1 LRRVLAIV
9 LLALVGLLLAQF
21 HPGSIA
27 SRTAAAASAKSAGPL
42 SVTPVHAIEDARHAS
57 DHFAFAPSTGSIL
70 PRTVQPTVV
79 QTNSVLR
86 REVFGFATY
95 WNLSLYAEWNLNLVS
110 TVAYFGL
117 DVNQD
122 GTFATQGGG
131 WNGWN
136 SADLTALINK
146 AHLAGD
152 RVVLVIKDFNDSS
165 INTIVTT
172 AAMQN
177 LISQTIAAIASK
189 NLDGVNVD
197 FEGSGSSLFPDIPL
211 GITNLMTAMSS
222 QVHARWPQ
230 AEVSIDTYAGAA
242 SWDGGIFR
250 IGDLAP
256 VVDAMFVMAYDSV
269 FSNMPGQAGPNSP
282 MTHWTFNDTID
293 VAQYLTKAPASKII
307 LGVPY
312 YGYKWSTVD
321 GSPYSTV
328 VNGGTA
334 ETYSDVI
341 GDLTC
346 GHVAMKQAWDSWGES
361 PWASWW
367 SPKTGDPCGANL
379 GYPRELYYD
388 DPASLG
394 IKYDLVNNNNLR
406 GTGMWAL
413 GYDSG
418 YPDLWNELFM
428 KFTPVT
434 PWSPLGG
441 VITAGPGASSWG
453 ANRTDVFVRGA
464 DNGLWQKTWNGT
476 SWSGWVALGG
486 VLTSNPAAVSWG
498 PGRIDVFARGTDN
511 ALWHRWWTAPGGW
524 YNWERLGGV
533 LTSSPAVASW
543 DAGRL
548 DVFANGTN
556 NGLWHRTFTAAGG
569 WYGWESL
576 GGVVLS
582 SGPAAVSSGL
592 GRTDVFARGADYSLW
607 HRAFTASGGWYG
619 WEKLGGYII
628 TGPAAASCTA
638 GHIDA
643 FAVGGDSALYRISN
657 TGSGFGIWQRLG
669 GRWTSDPGAV
679 CATGTGN
686 TELFERGPDGA
697 SLWTTTMPGS

>member
-1 LRRVLAIV
+1 M
-9 LLALVGLLLAQF
+9 LVGLVLAQL
-21 HPGSIA
+21 HPSSIA
-27 SRTAAAASAKSAGPL
+27 ARAAAAASARSAGPL
-42 SVTPVHAIEDARHAS
+42 NVTPVHALEDARHAS
-57 DHFAFAPSTGSIL
+57 DNFAFAPSTGSIL
-70 PRTVQPTVV
+70 PRAARTTVMTS
-79 QTNSVLR
+79 NSTLR
-86 REVFGFATY
+86 REVFGFAPY
-95 WNLSLYAEWNLNLVS
+95 WNLSLYSEWNLNLIS

-136 SADLTALINK
+136 SANLTALINK

-197 FEGSGSSLFPDIPL
+197 FEGSGSPLFPDIPL

-328 VNGGTA
+328 VSGGAA

-346 GHVAMKQAWDSWGES
+346 GHIAMKQAWDSWGQS

-418 YPDLWNELFM
+418 YPDLWNELLL
-428 KFTPVT
+428 KFTPTT
-434 PWSPLGG
+434 PWSSLGG
-441 VITAGPGASSWG
+441 VITAGPDASSWG
-453 ANRTDVFVRGA
+453 ADRKDVFV
-464 DNGLWQKTWNGT
+464 
-476 SWSGWVALGG
+476 
-486 VLTSNPAAVSWG
+486 
-498 PGRIDVFARGTDN
+498 RGTDN
-511 ALWHRWWTAPGGW
+511 ALWHRWRDTAGWHGWERLGGVLASGPSAVSWGPNRLDVFVRGTDNALWHKW
-524 YNWERLGGV
+524 YDTAGWHDWERLGGVLSSGPDAASWGSGRLDVIVRGTDYALWHKWFDSSGWHDWERLGGV
-533 LTSSPAVASW
+533 LTS
-543 DAGRL
+543 D
-548 DVFANGTN
+548 
-556 NGLWHRTFTAAGG
+556 
-569 WYGWESL
+569 
-576 GGVVLS
+576 
-582 SGPAAVSSGL
+582 PAAVSWGPN
-592 GRTDVFARGADYSLW
+592 RIDVFARGTDYALW
-607 HRAFTASGGWYG
+607 HRWWDTAGWHG
-619 WEKLGGYII
+619 WERLGGYII
-628 TGPAAASCTA
+628 SGPDVSSCA
-638 GHIDA
+638 VGHLDA
-643 FAVGGDSALYRISN
+643 FALGGDSALYRIGFSG
-657 TGSGFGIWQRLG
+657 TGFGIWQRLG
-669 GRWTSDPGAV
+669 GWWTSDPGAV
-679 CATGTGN
+679 CETGT
-686 TELFERGPDGA
+686 TTVDLFERGPDGGT
-697 SLWTTTMPGS
+697 LWTTSMPGS

>member
-21 HPGSIA
+21 HPGSVT
-27 SRTAAAASAKSAGPL
+27 SRTAAAASAKSVGPL

-79 QTNSVLR
+79 QTNNVLR

-95 WNLSLYAEWNLNLVS
+95 WNLNLYSEWNLNLVS

-117 DVNQD
+117 DVNPN

-131 WNGWN
+131 WDGWN
-136 SADLTALINK
+136 SSYLTALINK

-165 INTIVTT
+165 INTVVTT
-172 AAMQN
+172 ARQS
-177 LISQTIAAIASK
+177 LIDQTIAAIASK
-189 NLDGVNVD
+189 NMDGVNVD
-197 FEGSGSSLFPDIPL
+197 FEGSGSPLFPDIPL
-211 GITNLMTAMSS
+211 GITNLMTEMST

-230 AEVSIDTYAGAA
+230 AEVSIDTYAGSA

-312 YGYKWSTVD
+312 YGYKWSTVS
-321 GSPYSTV
+321 GIPYSTV
-328 VNGGTA
+328 VSGATA

-346 GHVAMKQAWDSWGES
+346 GHIAFRPGWDAYGES

-367 SPKTGDPCGANL
+367 SPASGDPCGANL
-379 GYPRELYYD
+379 DRPRELYYD
-388 DPASLG
+388 DATSLG

-418 YPDLWNELFM
+418 YPDLWNELM
-428 KFTPVT
+428 LKFTPTT
-434 PWSPLGG
+434 PWTSLGG
-441 VITAGPGASSWG
+441 VITSGPDAASWG
-453 ANRTDVFVRGA
+453 ADRKDVFVRGT
-464 DNGLWQKTWNGT
+464 DNGLWQRTWNGT
-476 SWSGWVALGG
+476 SWSPWV
-486 VLTSNPAAVSWG
+486 S
-498 PGRIDVFARGTDN
+498 
-511 ALWHRWWTAPGGW
+511 
-524 YNWERLGGV
+524 LGGV
-533 LTSSPAVASW
+533 LTSSPAAVSW
-543 DAGRL
+543 GPNRL
-548 DVFANGTN
+548 DVFVRGTDN
-556 NGLWHRTFTAAGG
+556 ALWHKWYDAAGWHNWEWLGGVLTSGPDVDSWASGQLDVFVRGTDNGLWHRWFDSSG
-569 WYGWESL
+569 WHHWEPL
-576 GGVVLS
+576 GGILTSDPS
-582 SGPAAVSSGL
+582 SVSWGPNRV
-592 GRTDVFARGADYSLW
+592 DVFVRGTDYALW
-607 HRAFTASGGWYG
+607 HRWWDTAGWHN
-619 WEKLGGYII
+619 WERLGGYII
-628 TGPAAASCTA
+628 SGPDVASCAT
-638 GHIDA
+638 GHLDA
-643 FAVGGDSALYRISN
+643 FAVGGDSALYRLGF
-657 TGSGFGIWQRLG
+657 TGGGWGIWQRLG
-669 GRWTSDPGAV
+669 GQWTSDPSAV
-679 CATGTGN
+679 CLPATN
-686 TELFERGPDGA
+686 TVSLFERGPDSA
-697 SLWTTTMPGS
+697 ALWTTTMPGS